1 MHNKKLTISPAWV
14 FRTDTDE
21 LFEPVLFRLLESIR
35 DTGKLTVAAAAAG
48 ISYRHAWNLLNRG
61 ADILGLPLVIMR
73 KGHGSQLSAL
83 GEKLLWAEHRVK
95 ARLGPQIDSMA
106 AELNDQIQQ
115 LLSGA
120 HPTLRLHASHG
131 YAVALL
137 PEFSE
142 QININLQYRNPEEAL
157 SALNRGE
164 CDVASFHLPTCPR
177 LARQIISH
185 YQHHLDDDNHRL
197 IRFVIRREGLMMRKG
212 EHDNIRPL
220 HARSPPGLSFV
231 SRDRH
236 SGTRILLNLLLKQ
249 QGLAEDSINRTFQPE
264 FTHTAIAAFV
274 ASGMAEIG
282 FGVQAA
288 AEQFN
293 LNFIEMASEHYM
305 LIYRQD
311 RMPPATLRYLTTLL
325 QSPTLVDRIT
335 GVSGYEPDRPG
346 EITTFDALTA
356 GTT

>member
-1 MHNKKLTISPAWV
+1 MHNKKLTIAPAWV

-21 LFEPVLFRLLESIR
+21 LVEPVLFRLLASIR
-35 DTGKLTVAAAAAG
+35 DTGKLTVAAAAVG

-61 ADILGLPLVIMR
+61 TDILGMPLVIMR
-73 KGHGSQLSAL
+73 KGQGSQLSAL
-83 GEKLLWAEHRVK
+83 GEKLLWAEHRVT
-95 ARLGPQIDSMA
+95 ARLGPQIDSMT

-115 LLSGA
+115 LLAGVK
-120 HPTLRLHASHG
+120 PTLRLHASHG

-137 PEFSE
+137 PELSE

-164 CDVASFHLPTCPR
+164 CDIASFHLPTCPS
-177 LARQIISH
+177 LAQQIISH
-185 YQHHLDDDNHRL
+185 YKKHLSDNDHRL
-197 IRFVIRREGLMMRKG
+197 IRFVTRREGLLMRKG
-212 EHDNIRPL
+212 EHENIRTL
-220 HARSPPGLSFV
+220 QDLSASGLSFI

-236 SGTRILLNLLLKQ
+236 SGTRVLFDLLLKQ
-249 QGLAEDSINRTFQPE
+249 QGIAADSINRTSQQE

-274 ASGMAEIG
+274 ASGMAEVG

-311 RMPPATLRYLTTLL
+311 RLPSEALQNLTDVMNCPA
-325 QSPTLVDRIT
+325 LVDRI
-335 GVSGYEPDRPG
+335 GSIPGYEPDSPG
-346 EITTFDALTA
+346 EITTFEALADNA
-356 GTT
+356 G